1 MKSIFRLIILLALFL
16 NMIFAHCQIPCGIY
30 DDVLRIVSIQEDIK
44 TIQKSIN
51 KIQELGDY
59 EKSIQNQNQLVR
71 WVNNKESHAQL
82 IQDVIS
88 EYFLAQRIKPTSSN
102 DKNYDK
108 YVMLTTSCQKIIFYA
123 MKCKQNVDVQYV
135 DNLSAELESFVDV
148 FLDKHGK
155 EHLRDMRD

>member
-1 MKSIFRLIILLALFL
+1 MKPIFRLIILSILFL
-16 NMIFAHCQIPCGIY
+16 NMVFAHCQIPCGIY
-30 DDVLRIVSIQEDIK
+30 DDVLRVVSIQEDIN

-51 KIQELGDY
+51 KIQELGDS
-59 EKSIQNQNQLVR
+59 EKNIQNQNQLVR

-88 EYFLAQRIKPTSSN
+88 EYFLAQRIKPKSSN
-102 DKNYDK
+102 NKDYDK

-135 DNLSAELESFVDV
+135 ENLSVELESFVDV

-155 EHLRDMRD
+155 EHLRDMRK

>member
-1 MKSIFRLIILLALFL
+1 MKSIFRLIILLVLFL
-16 NMIFAHCQIPCGIY
+16 NMASAHCQIPCGIY
-30 DDVLRIVSIQEDIK
+30 DDVLRVVSIQEDIS

-59 EKSIQNQNQLVR
+59 KKSIQNQNQLVR

-88 EYFLAQRIKPTSSN
+88 EYFLAQRIKPKYPN
-102 DKNYDK
+102 DKDYDK

-123 MKCKQNVDVQYV
+123 MKCKQNVDVQFV
-135 DNLSAELESFVDV
+135 ENLSVELESFVDV

-155 EHLRDMRD
+155 EHLQDMRK

>member
-1 MKSIFRLIILLALFL
+1 MIKLFIIPLLLMSL
-16 NMIFAHCQIPCGIY
+16 VSAHCQIPCGIY
-30 DDVLRIVSIQEDIK
+30 DDVLRVVSMEEDIA

-51 KIQELGDY
+51 SIQKLGDS

-71 WVNNKESHAQL
+71 WVNNKESHAQK

-88 EYFLAQRIKPTSSN
+88 EYFLAQRIKPKYSN
-102 DKNYDK
+102 DKDYEK

-135 DNLSAELESFVDV
+135 EKLSAELESFVDV

-155 EHLRDMRD
+155 EHLRDMRK